1 MEGRR
6 DLMVSELA
14 VTEIVSSLCRR
25 RREGAIVPEAVIRLH
40 RAVLADLATGFCR
53 RLELIPDSHREAERI
68 LQSLE
73 AVPLRA
79 ADALH
84 LALAIG
90 GEARSVATFD
100 RRLSDAARAL
110 GLAVF
115 P

>member
-1 MEGRR
+1 
-6 DLMVSELA
+6 MVSELA

-25 RREGAIVPEAVIRLH
+25 RREGAVLPEAVIRLH
-40 RAVLADLATGFCR
+40 RAVLADLAAGFYR
-53 RLELIPDSHREAERI
+53 RLELIPHSHREAERI

-73 AVPLRA
+73 VPLGA

-84 LALAIG
+84 LALAVG

-100 RRLSDAARAL
+100 QRLSDAARAL
-110 GLAVF
+110 GIAVF